1 MQGSAFSVGASIEA
15 RCTKCRKVT
24 DHTIVAMDDAGPTK
38 LQCNSCSRQHK
49 YRTDAAVKKP
59 VVRGSVN
66 RTDAERREWAVLRPS
81 MDSAQAKDYSMT
93 AAYKVKAL
101 INHSVFG
108 LGIVQRV
115 LGSQKVAV
123 LFEDGQ
129 KTMRC
134 K

>member
-1 MQGSAFSVGASIEA
+1 
-15 RCTKCRKVT
+15 
-24 DHTIVAMDDAGPTK
+24 
-38 LQCNSCSRQHK
+38 
-49 YRTDAAVKKP
+49 
-59 VVRGSVN
+59 
-66 RTDAERREWAVLRPS
+66 
-81 MDSAQAKDYSMT
+81 MT

-134 K
+134 KYVITSYSIHYTKLYEHQ